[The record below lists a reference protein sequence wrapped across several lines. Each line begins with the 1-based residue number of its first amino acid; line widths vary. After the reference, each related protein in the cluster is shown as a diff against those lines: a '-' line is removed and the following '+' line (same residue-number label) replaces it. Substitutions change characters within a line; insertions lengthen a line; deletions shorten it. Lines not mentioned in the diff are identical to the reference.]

1 MEGETPPPPPP
12 PSPPPPSER
21 VTPETSESPPPPPP
35 PSEALENQEVE
46 EPSSPSHLE
55 EQASSETP
63 EDHVLEG
70 ASPPSD
76 SVSQDSDLRDKIVRQ
91 VEYYFSNENLPT
103 DKFLLKFVKKNKGFV
118 PIEVIASFRKMKK
131 LGQDSSQIEIALR
144 TSSQLIISSDKKSVK
159 RLKPLSDS
167 DISNAEF
174 RTVLVENLPDD
185 HSRDNLQRM
194 FGDVGNIK
202 DISILQKGSE
212 KKFIISNKL
221 HALIEY
227 ETVEEAENA
236 VATLHDEKNW
246 RSGMQV
252 KLLSKP
258 KGKHS
263 GRQHHK
269 GAIPKKNNDMPTF
282 DVDGDKHMNS
292 SDHHDEIVGKE
303 ELDHLSEQGGGRGH
317 KGGRWRR
324 QGYHINGHGD
334 GHAPGGSST
343 ECLSK
348 SAPGPRVPDG
358 TRGFMMGRGKPI
370 IADKSAV

>member
-35 PSEALENQEVE
+35 PSETLENQEVD
-46 EPSSPSHLE
+46 EPSLPSHLK
-55 EQASSETP
+55 EQASSEAP

-131 LGQDSSQIEIALR
+131 LVQDSSQIEIALR

-167 DISNAEF
+167 DISNAE
-174 RTVLVENLPDD
+174 
-185 HSRDNLQRM
+185 
-194 FGDVGNIK
+194 
-202 DISILQKGSE
+202 
-212 KKFIISNKL
+212 L

-269 GAIPKKNNDMPTF
+269 GVIPKKNNDMPTF

-303 ELDHLSEQGGGRGH
+303 ELDHLSEQGGGRGR

-334 GHAPGGSST
+334 GHAPGGSSI

-370 IADKSAV
+370 IADKSAG

>member
-35 PSEALENQEVE
+35 PSETLENQEVE
-46 EPSSPSHLE
+46 EPSSPSHLK

-76 SVSQDSDLRDKIVRQ
+76 SVSQDSNLRDKIVRQ

-131 LGQDSSQIEIALR
+131 LVQDSSQIEIALR

-185 HSRDNLQRM
+185 HSRDNLQRI
-194 FGDVGNIK
+194 FGDVGK
-202 DISILQKGSE
+202 DLPVVDYHGHV
-212 KKFIISNKL
+212 L

-227 ETVEEAENA
+227 ERVEEAENA
-236 VATLHDEKNW
+236 VTTLHDEKNW

-258 KGKHS
+258 KGNHS

-269 GAIPKKNNDMPTF
+269 GVIPKKNNDMPTF

-292 SDHHDEIVGKE
+292 SDHHDEIIGKE
-303 ELDHLSEQGGGRGH
+303 ELDHLSEQGGGRGR
-317 KGGRWRR
+317 KGGRRRR
-324 QGYHINGHGD
+324 QGYYINGHGD

-370 IADKSAV
+370 IADKSAD